1 MTKLLTALL
10 ALLLPALA
18 SATVINGRYVAIL
31 EGTTTVLTV
40 GTRGGVVTG
49 LYEEPGYTLN
59 AKGAFQGNT
68 LHLTLSDGA
77 RGLTVAH
84 LEGQMQG
91 DRLKATVSVDTPAT
105 GISKSVQAVFVREA
119 PVAAGARDAQ
129 LVGVWTYE
137 NIINSSGSNF
147 ASFTTVLTM
156 EIGAD
161 GQLRQWTQ
169 SVGGGQNWSYGSNA
183 GRKLVFEGQWSA
195 KDGVLYGKAQGQGEF
210 QALTR
215 YRRAGKYLVTEDRS
229 GKRNWQPR

>member
-1 MTKLLTALL
+1 MSKLLPILF
-10 ALLLPALA
+10 ALLLPTLA
-18 SATVINGRYVAIL
+18 SAASINGRFMATL
-31 EGTTTVLTV
+31 EGTPTVLTV

-49 LYEEPGYTLN
+49 LYEEPGFTLQ
-59 AKGAFQGNT
+59 AKGRFEGDT

-84 LEGQMQG
+84 LEGQLQG
-91 DRLKATVSVDTPAT
+91 ERLKATVNVDTPAT
-105 GISKSVQAVFVREA
+105 GLSKTVTAVFVREA
-119 PVAAGARDAQ
+119 PVTASERDAQ
-129 LVGVWTYE
+129 LVGLWTHE
-137 NIINSSGSNF
+137 NMINSSGPNF

-156 EIGAD
+156 EIGAG

-169 SVGGGQNWSYGSNA
+169 SVAGGKDWSYGGDA

-195 KDGVLYGKAQGQGEF
+195 KDGVLYGKARGQGEF

-215 YRRAGKYLVTEDRS
+215 YRRAGKYLVTEDAS